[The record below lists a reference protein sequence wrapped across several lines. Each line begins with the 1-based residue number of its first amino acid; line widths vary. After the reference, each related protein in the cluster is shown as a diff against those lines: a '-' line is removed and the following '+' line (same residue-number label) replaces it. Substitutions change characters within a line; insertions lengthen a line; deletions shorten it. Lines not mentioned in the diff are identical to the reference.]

1 VAIAIAVATATLTTT
16 GALIAAG
23 TTASAAAGSAS
34 PAAGSASPAA
44 RNTTITL
51 VTHDSF
57 QVSKK
62 VLAAFTRQTGIKVK
76 LLAAG
81 DAGSALN
88 QVILTKGA
96 PLGDAFFGVD
106 NTFLSRALSAGVFVP
121 YKSPLLSS
129 VPATYQLDPRHRVTP
144 VDHGD
149 VCIEYDKQWF
159 ADHKLAAPTKLEDLT
174 KPAYKGLVVAENPA
188 TSSPGLAF
196 QLATIAHFGTAHWR
210 AYWSALRANDLQVVN
225 DWNTAYESDFSAGDG
240 HGDKPVVVSYAS
252 DPAAAVYYATGTKPA
267 VSPVGTM
274 TSSCFRQVEFVGVLK
289 GTPHAAEARKL
300 VDFMLGRAFQ
310 ADVPLEMFV
319 YPVRNGTPL
328 PKVFQQFAEVVAQP
342 LTLPAAE
349 IGARRTQWINQW
361 TDTVLR

>member
-1 VAIAIAVATATLTTT
+1 M
-16 GALIAAG
+16 
-23 TTASAAAGSAS
+23 
-34 PAAGSASPAA
+34 
-44 RNTTITL
+44 
-51 VTHDSF
+51 
-57 QVSKK
+57 
-62 VLAAFTRQTGIKVK
+62 
-76 LLAAG
+76 
-81 DAGSALN
+81 
-88 QVILTKGA
+88 
-96 PLGDAFFGVD
+96 
-106 NTFLSRALSAGVFVP
+106 
-121 YKSPLLSS
+121 
-129 VPATYQLDPRHRVTP
+129 
-144 VDHGD
+144 
-149 VCIEYDKQWF
+149 
-159 ADHKLAAPTKLEDLT
+159 
-174 KPAYKGLVVAENPA
+174 
-188 TSSPGLAF
+188 
-196 QLATIAHFGTAHWR
+196 
-210 AYWSALRANDLQVVN
+210 RANDLQVVN

>member
-1 VAIAIAVATATLTTT
+1 VARIRRT
-16 GALIAAG
+16 LIAAAVVVASATAG
-23 TTASAAAGSAS
+23 LAAPPASAASSAS
-34 PAAGSASPAA
+34 PAAGGV
-44 RNTTITL
+44 TITL

-57 QVSKK
+57 QVSKR
-62 VLAAFTRQTGIKVK
+62 VLAAFTEQTGIKVK
-76 LLAAG
+76 VLPAG

-96 PLGDAFFGVD
+96 PLGDLFFGVD
-106 NTFLSRALSAGVFVP
+106 NTFLSRALAAGIFVP
-121 YKSPLLSS
+121 YTSPQLSS

-149 VCIEYDKQWF
+149 VCLEYDKQWF

-196 QLATIAHFGTAHWR
+196 QLATIAHFGTKNWR
-210 AYWSALRANDLQVVN
+210 AYWSALRNNDVQVVN

-240 HGDKPVVVSYAS
+240 HGDKPIVVSYAS

-267 VSPVGTM
+267 VSPVGTV
-274 TSSCFRQVEFVGVLK
+274 TSSCFRQVEFVGILK
-289 GTPHAAEARKL
+289 GTPHAKQAREL
-300 VDFMLGRAFQ
+300 VDFMLGRSFQ
-310 ADVPLEMFV
+310 ADVPLQMFV
-319 YPVRNGTPL
+319 YPVRTGTPL
-328 PKVFQQFAEVVAQP
+328 PKVFQQFADVVAQP

-349 IGARRTQWINQW
+349 IGAHRTQWINQW

>member
-1 VAIAIAVATATLTTT
+1 VARTRTTLVAIAIAVATA
-16 GALIAAG
+16 AAAV
-23 TTASAAAGSAS
+23 TAAGSTAT
-34 PAAGSASPAA
+34 AATHSASPAA
-44 RNTTITL
+44 RNVTITL

-106 NTFLSRALSAGVFVP
+106 NTFLSRALSAGIFVP

-129 VPATYQLDPRHRVTP
+129 VPATYQLDARHRVTP

-159 ADHKLAAPTKLEDLT
+159 TDHKVAAPTKLEDLT
-174 KPAYKGLVVAENPA
+174 KPAYKGLLVAENPA

-196 QLATIAHFGTAHWR
+196 QLATIAHFGTQHWR
-210 AYWSALRANDLQVVN
+210 AYWSALRANDVQVVN

-252 DPAAAVYYATGTKPA
+252 DPAAAVYYATGTKPT

-300 VDFMLGRAFQ
+300 VDFMLGRTFQ

-319 YPVRNGTPL
+319 YPVRNATPL